1 MTFQNWMGRVQ
12 KKSAGARSSA
22 ARLRAE
28 ALAEMER
35 DEND

>member
-1 MTFQNWMGRVQ
+1 VQ
-12 KKSAGARSSA
+12 KRSGGSGSSA

-35 DEND
+35 DENE